1 MSLFAFA
8 VPRLGASGFAILA
21 NAELVTVVLIGILV
35 LGEAVTAARSAGA
48 LLIIT
53 GILAFGL
60 SQRASHRP
68 AESRVTPETVT
79 AA

>member
-1 MSLFAFA
+1 
-8 VPRLGASGFAILA
+8 
-21 NAELVTVVLIGILV
+21 VLIGILV